1 MLKAP
6 HASPANGTRSS
17 PAPRIAIRL
26 PPLRFLSFSDLF
38 TRQPPWKAAASGI
51 LPAVS
56 YDLYLLPERAGE
68 DPLEVLERLEED
80 LPASE
85 DDRARVRA
93 LVAALRAALPALE
106 DNTGDV
112 AGANEAHLL
121 DPDGCEVSV
130 YPTSASV
137 SFPYWD
143 SLDAAALVQD
153 LARVAGVVEEHTGW
167 RMYDPQQEAWID
179 PLRDADGFR
188 DAFDHGRAIIR
199 DIAAEDS

>member
-1 MLKAP
+1 M
-6 HASPANGTRSS
+6 
-17 PAPRIAIRL
+17 
-26 PPLRFLSFSDLF
+26 
-38 TRQPPWKAAASGI
+38 
-51 LPAVS
+51 S

-68 DPLEVLERLEED
+68 DPLEVLERLEGED

-85 DDRARVRA
+85 DDGACVRA
-93 LVAALRAALPALE
+93 LVAALRAALPGLK

-121 DPDGCEVSV
+121 DPDGFEVSV

-153 LARVAGVVEEHTGW
+153 LERVAAVVEEHTGW

-188 DAFDHGRAIIR
+188 DAFDHGRAITR

>member
-1 MLKAP
+1 
-6 HASPANGTRSS
+6 
-17 PAPRIAIRL
+17 
-26 PPLRFLSFSDLF
+26 
-38 TRQPPWKAAASGI
+38 
-51 LPAVS
+51 VS

-68 DPLEVLERLEED
+68 DPLEVPERLEEED

-93 LVAALRAALPALE
+93 VVAALRAALPALE

-121 DPDGCEVSV
+121 DPDGFEVSV

-143 SLDAAALVQD
+143 SLDAA
-153 LARVAGVVEEHTGW
+153 G
-167 RMYDPQQEAWID
+167 ID
-179 PLRDADGFR
+179 PLRDADGLR
-188 DAFDHGRAIIR
+188 DAFDHGRAITR